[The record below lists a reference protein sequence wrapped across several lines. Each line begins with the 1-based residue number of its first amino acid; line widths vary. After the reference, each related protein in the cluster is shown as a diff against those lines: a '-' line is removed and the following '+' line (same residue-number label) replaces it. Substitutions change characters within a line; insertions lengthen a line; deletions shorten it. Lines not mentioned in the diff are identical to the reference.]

1 MTAVMSMMVVPLHA
15 KPEDA
20 IEPLSGWGYL
30 TTWEL
35 NLGALIP
42 ILISVGLYLWGV
54 ARLHRRGDKWPIYRT
69 LSWVMGMTW
78 ISVATFSFLGVYDN
92 VLFWVHMV
100 QHMVLTMVVGVHI
113 AQSAPVTLALRALPQ
128 RPRKVFQAFLH
139 SWVAKVL
146 LFPPLTTAVMIGYPF
161 VLYMSDL
168 YSMTMRNDWMHDGL
182 HIWMVYAGV
191 TFFVPIMGVDP
202 LPNKL
207 PYPLRFFLVLLAMPG
222 HAFIG
227 VTIMGATRLI
237 AEDWYLAFD
246 REWGIS
252 PMRDQSWAG
261 GILWAT
267 GDLTML
273 TVLTALGIN
282 WFKDSQKEAKRID
295 RALDREEELTARREQ
310 AALDALE
317 GEGRA
322 TEQERYDTDEATTTV
337 GSEDAVAA
345 TQQHGNHAKDDH

>member
-1 MTAVMSMMVVPLHA
+1 MLLLPLHA
-15 KPEDA
+15 KPDDA
-20 IEPLSGWGYL
+20 IEALAGWSYL
-30 TTWEL
+30 TTWDVQ
-35 NLGALIP
+35 LGALIP
-42 ILISVGLYLWGV
+42 ILVSVALYLWGV
-54 ARLHRRGDKWPIYRT
+54 ARLRRRGDSWPIYRT
-69 LSWVMGMTW
+69 LSWVLGMTW
-78 ISVATFSFLGVYDN
+78 IGVATFSFLGVYDN

-100 QHMVLTMVVGVHI
+100 QHMLLTMVVGVHV
-113 AQSAPVTLALRALPQ
+113 AQAAPVTLALRALPK
-128 RPRKVFQAFLH
+128 RPRSWLLAVLH
-139 SWVAKVL
+139 SWVARVL
-146 LFPPLTTAVMIGYPF
+146 LFPPLTTAVMIVYPF

-168 YSMTMRNDWMHDGL
+168 YTMTMRNDWMHDAM

-227 VTIMGATRLI
+227 VTIMGSTRLI
-237 AEDWYLAFD
+237 AEEWYLAFD
-246 REWGIS
+246 REWGLS
-252 PMRDQSWAG
+252 PMRDQAWAG

-295 RALDREEELTARREQ
+295 RALDRQEELSARAE
-310 AALDALE
+310 L
-317 GEGRA
+317 RA
-322 TEQERYDTDEATTTV
+322 GAEHYDTDAATTTV
-337 GSEDAVAA
+337 GREDAAA
-345 TQQHGNHAKDDH
+345 TTQLPGNHAKDDH

>member
-1 MTAVMSMMVVPLHA
+1 MLLLPLHA
-15 KPEDA
+15 KPDDA
-20 IEPLSGWGYL
+20 IEALAGWSYL
-30 TTWEL
+30 TTWDVQ
-35 NLGALIP
+35 LGALIP
-42 ILISVGLYLWGV
+42 ILVSVALYLWGV
-54 ARLHRRGDKWPIYRT
+54 ARLRRRGDSWPIYRT
-69 LSWVMGMTW
+69 LSWVLGMTW
-78 ISVATFSFLGVYDN
+78 IGVATFSFLGVYDN

-100 QHMVLTMVVGVHI
+100 QHMLLTMVVGVHV
-113 AQSAPVTLALRALPQ
+113 AQAAPVTLALRALPK
-128 RPRKVFQAFLH
+128 RPRSWLLAVLH
-139 SWVAKVL
+139 SWVARVL
-146 LFPPLTTAVMIGYPF
+146 LFPPLTTAVMIVYPF

-168 YSMTMRNDWMHDGL
+168 YTMTMRNDWMHDAM

-227 VTIMGATRLI
+227 VTIMGSTRLI
-237 AEDWYLAFD
+237 AEEWYLAFD
-246 REWGIS
+246 REWGLS
-252 PMRDQSWAG
+252 PMRDQAWAG

-295 RALDREEELTARREQ
+295 RALDRQEELEARAQRP
-310 AALDALE
+310 AGA
-317 GEGRA
+317 G
-322 TEQERYDTDEATTTV
+322 RYDTDAATTTV
-337 GSEDAVAA
+337 GREDAAAA
-345 TQQHGNHAKDDH
+345 TQWHENHAKDDH

>member
-1 MTAVMSMMVVPLHA
+1 MDLLPLHA
-15 KPEDA
+15 TPDDA
-20 IEPLSGWGYL
+20 IPALGGWGYL
-30 TTWEL
+30 TTWDVQ
-35 NLGALIP
+35 LGALVP
-42 ILISVGLYLWGV
+42 ILVSVALYLWGV
-54 ARLHRRGDKWPIYRT
+54 LRLRRRGDSWPVYRT
-69 LSWVMGMTW
+69 VSWVAGMTW
-78 ISVATFSFLGVYDN
+78 IGVATFSFLGVYDN

-113 AQSAPVTLALRALPQ
+113 AQAAPVTLALRALPK
-128 RPRKVFQAFLH
+128 RPRGWLLAVLH

-161 VLYMSDL
+161 ALYMSDL
-168 YSMTMRNDWMHDGL
+168 YTMTMRNDWMHDAL

-246 REWGIS
+246 RDWGLS
-252 PMRDQSWAG
+252 PMRDQAWAG

-295 RALDREEELTARREQ
+295 RALDRQEELEARAQRP
-310 AALDALE
+310 AGA
-317 GEGRA
+317 G
-322 TEQERYDTDEATTTV
+322 RYDTDAATTTV
-337 GSEDAVAA
+337 GREDAAAA
-345 TQQHGNHAKDDH
+345 TQWHENHAKDDH